1 MYELIGT
8 LASVLV
14 LISFIMNGEVKI
26 RVVNIFGAILF
37 VIYGFFIQSLSVAF
51 LNGVLLV
58 VHAYKLYKFKKL
70 P

>member
-37 VIYGFFIQSLSVAF
+37 VIYGFFIQSLSVTF